1 MTPYQNMPPAGSPPG
16 YQPPVVPRP
25 LQNPAY
31 VQEKR
36 CLRQSA
42 NCFGVAAILYFV
54 INISASLF
62 LGFLIQLSYQFT
74 GRQLFG
80 NSEVAYY
87 LLNIGVYV
95 LSFSVAFGA
104 YLLFLKMPWR
114 VAVPLRPVRA
124 GTVLLSIPAT
134 FALSVIGSI
143 LTSLFSLLFSVTGY
157 QPVTN
162 DVSYAGDAD
171 GLVLY
176 LSCWQC
182 YRRFLRKLHSEEF

>member
-16 YQPPVVPRP
+16 YQPPVAPRP

-36 CLRQSA
+36 RLRQSA

-95 LSFSVAFGA
+95 LSFPS
-104 YLLFLKMPWR
+104 
-114 VAVPLRPVRA
+114 PL
-124 GTVLLSIPAT
+124 GHTC
-134 FALSVIGSI
+134 F
-143 LTSLFSLLFSVTGY
+143 F
-157 QPVTN
+157 
-162 DVSYAGDAD
+162 
-171 GLVLY
+171 
-176 LSCWQC
+176 
-182 YRRFLRKLHSEEF
+182 

>member
-16 YQPPVVPRP
+16 YQPPVAPRP

-36 CLRQSA
+36 RLRQSA

-104 YLLFLKMPWR
+104 YLLF
-114 VAVPLRPVRA
+114 
-124 GTVLLSIPAT
+124 
-134 FALSVIGSI
+134 
-143 LTSLFSLLFSVTGY
+143 
-157 QPVTN
+157 
-162 DVSYAGDAD
+162 
-171 GLVLY
+171 
-176 LSCWQC
+176 
-182 YRRFLRKLHSEEF
+182 